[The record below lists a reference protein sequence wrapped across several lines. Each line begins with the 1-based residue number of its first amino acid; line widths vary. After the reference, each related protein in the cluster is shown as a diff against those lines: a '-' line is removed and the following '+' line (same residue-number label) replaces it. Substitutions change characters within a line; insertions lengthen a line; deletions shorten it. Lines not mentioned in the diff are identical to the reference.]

1 MIRSRPCFKSFSGSL
16 VLSKT
21 THTHFRTPCKA
32 QVTCSPQASFQCP
45 LSPRSPSLTLGNHLQ
60 LSHLRCPPPKASKWR
75 QGFVLLGTPLFLLPH
90 LMHCDSPKLSTQGE
104 PGFLSEVS
112 PPWAGGPFLSIS
124 LALFTVHDSPRL
136 PIIHLSFPLG
146 TAPLKGEGYVLGRV

>member
-1 MIRSRPCFKSFSGSL
+1 MQGPDNLLPTGL
-16 VLSKT
+16 VSV
-21 THTHFRTPCKA
+21 PA
-32 QVTCSPQASFQCP
+32 VSPVTQSDPGKPFAALP
-45 LSPRSPSLTLGNHLQ
+45 PPMPS
-60 LSHLRCPPPKASKWR
+60 PKASKWR
-75 QGFVLLGTPLFLLPH
+75 QGFVLLGTPFFLLPH

-112 PPWAGGPFLSIS
+112 PAWAGGPFLSIS

-136 PIIHLSFPLG
+136 PVIPLSFPLG